1 MTWDYKLKPP
11 LQAGGTTRNV
21 LSKISLYSLT
31 VFLSYAVLA
40 TLSSS
45 AKAQDQI
52 TADAERG
59 RALFATELRSIYENR
74 TWPWDHGAAYLA
86 AANHR
91 FIAWLDTDKTYAE
104 GSWSVNDNGRLCFDA
119 TWYGV
124 EGHGDATRA
133 CFEHRTEDKNIYKRA
148 LPDGKWF
155 IFSHL
160 PAQPGDEIKSLQ
172 LGDQV
177 SENYQKN
184 KAYLAEHKDS
194 IGDEAAKAR
203 YLTAKELTSM
213 YAGQTWQWDNNGAAY
228 FAPNRTLIA
237 WANNGIKAAYAD
249 GSWSVSDQGRFCS
262 NTTWH
267 GRAGNAQSATCWET
281 RIDEKTIYQRKL
293 PDGKW
298 YILAHFPARTDDGIQ
313 KLEPGDHVSG
323 SYQRNKRYVVEAGDG
338 KGKK

>member
-1 MTWDYKLKPP
+1 MTFDYKRGTP
-11 LQAGGTTRNV
+11 LQASGTTCNV
-21 LSKISLYSLT
+21 LSKIALYSLT
-31 VFLSYAVLA
+31 VFLTYSVWV

-59 RALFATELRSIYENR
+59 RALFAAELRSIYENR
-74 TWPWDHGAAYLA
+74 TWPWEHGAAYFA

-124 EGHGDATRA
+124 EGHSDATA

-148 LPDGKWF
+148 LPDGKWY

-160 PAQPGDEIKSLQ
+160 PTQPGDELKKLQ

-184 KAYLAEHKDS
+184 KTYLAEHKDS

-203 YLTAKELTSM
+203 YLTAKELTST
-213 YAGQTWQWDNNGAAY
+213 YEGHTWQWDDGAAY
-228 FAPNRTLIA
+228 FAPNRTFIA
-237 WANNGIKAAYAD
+237 WANNGIQAAYAD
-249 GSWSVSDQGRFCS
+249 GSWSVSDQGRLCS
-262 NTTWH
+262 NATWH
-267 GRAGNAQSATCWET
+267 GRGGNGQSTMCWEA

-293 PDGKW
+293 PAGKW
-298 YILAHFPARTDDGIQ
+298 YILAHFPARADDGIQ
-313 KLEPGDHVSG
+313 KLEPGDHVSAG
-323 SYQRNKRYVVEAGDG
+323 YQRNKRSVVEAGDG